1 MSNLQQTIRLLIELR
16 EREGLQLTLL
26 AVCPNSAAVLEAAV
40 KVAARCHTPMLFAAT
55 LNQVDRD
62 GGYTGWTPAQFVAE
76 MKRYAVRYGCT
87 APLYP
92 CLDHGGPWLKDRH
105 TLEKLPLPQAMHE
118 VKLSLSACLEAGY
131 ALLHID
137 PTVDR
142 TLPAGEAPPVPVV
155 VERTVELIEHAE
167 QERRRLNLPPVAYE
181 VGTEEVHGG
190 LVNFDNFVAFLDL
203 LKVALERRSLLHA
216 WPAFV
221 VAQVGTDLHTTYFDP
236 VAAQRLTEIVRP
248 TGALLKGH
256 YTDWVENPADYPRVG
271 MGGANV
277 GPEFTAVEFEAVE
290 MLERREQRLCANRK
304 LQPACFLAALE
315 EAVVAS
321 NRWQKWLQPDELG
334 KPFAELTPARRRWLV
349 QTGARYVWT
358 APKVLAAR
366 EQLYAHL
373 ALVQADPHAYVVE
386 SIARSIERYVDAF
399 NLYDA
404 ATLLT

>member
-1 MSNLQQTIRLLIELR
+1 MPKLRHTILRLNDLR
-16 EREGLQLTLL
+16 EHEQTNLTLL

-40 KVAARCHTPMLFAAT
+40 KVAARARAPMLFAAT

-76 MKRYAVRYGCT
+76 MRHFAVRYGCT
-87 APLYP
+87 SPLYP
-92 CLDHGGPWLKDRH
+92 CLDHGGMWLKDQH
-105 TLEKLPLPQAMHE
+105 TRDKLPLDRATHE
-118 VKLSLSACLEAGY
+118 VKLSLTACLEAGY

-142 TLPAGEAPPVPVV
+142 TLPPGQAPEVPVV
-155 VERTVELIEHAE
+155 VERTADLIEHVE
-167 QERRRLNLPPVAYE
+167 SERKARKLPPIAYE

-190 LVNFDNFVAFLDL
+190 LVDFTNFTAFLDQ
-203 LKVALERRSLLHA
+203 LKEALAARNLASA
-216 WPAFV
+216 WPTFV

-236 VAAQRLTEIVRP
+236 AAAQRLTEIVRP

-256 YTDWVENPADYPRVG
+256 YTDWVENPADYPATG

-277 GPEFTAVEFEAVE
+277 GPEFTAMEFDA
-290 MLERREQRLCANRK
+290 LEELDTRDARFCANRR
-304 LQPACFLAALE
+304 LAPANFMAVLE

-321 NRWQKWLQPDELG
+321 NRWQKWLQPDEVG
-334 KPFAELTPARRRWLV
+334 APFADLTPARRRWLA

-358 APKVLAAR
+358 ASTVRAAR
-366 EQLYAHL
+366 QTLYEHL
-373 ALVQADPHAYVVE
+373 AFVTPDPHAYVVE
-386 SIARSIERYVDAF
+386 SVARSIEHYVDAF

-404 ATLLT
+404 MSLLG

>member
-1 MSNLQQTIRLLIELR
+1 MPKLRHTILRLIDLR
-16 EREGLQLTLL
+16 EHEQINLTLL

-76 MKRYAVRYGCT
+76 MRAYAVRYGCT
-87 APLYP
+87 SPLYP
-92 CLDHGGPWLKDRH
+92 CLDHGGMWLKDQH
-105 TLEKLPLPQAMHE
+105 TRDKLPLDQAMHE
-118 VKLSLSACLEAGY
+118 VKLSLTACLEAGY

-142 TLPAGEAPPVPVV
+142 TLPPGQAPTVPVV
-155 VERTVELIEHAE
+155 VARTVELIEHAE
-167 QERRRLNLPPVAYE
+167 TERKARNLPPVAYE

-190 LVNFDNFVAFLDL
+190 LVDFENFTAFLTQ
-203 LKVALERRSLLHA
+203 LKDALEERNLAHA
-216 WPAFV
+216 WPTFV

-236 VAAQRLTEIVRP
+236 AAAERLTEIVRP

-256 YTDWVENPADYPRVG
+256 YTDWVENPADYPATG

-277 GPEFTAVEFEAVE
+277 GPEFTAVEFDA
-290 MLERREQRLCANRK
+290 LEELEQRERRLCANRR
-304 LQPACFLAALE
+304 LPPSRMMATLE
-315 EAVVAS
+315 AAVVAS
-321 NRWQKWLQPDELG
+321 NRWQKWLQPDEVG
-334 KPFAELTPARRRWLV
+334 KRFVDLTPARRRWLA

-358 APKVLAAR
+358 APTVLAAR
-366 EQLYAHL
+366 QTLYQNL
-373 ALVQADPHAYVVE
+373 ALVAADPHAYVVE
-386 SIARSIERYVDAF
+386 SVARSIEHYVDAF

-404 ATLLT
+404 ATLL